1 MKFRNLNRYLLIKVV
16 ISLSSLI
23 FILIIFYLL
32 IISLEEP
39 TFGPRDSTLRLIS
52 IFLLI
57 PVVILFSTLL
67 IFTIKEYKTYFSK
80 RTYLFEGK
88 SYLTIDDVFENENR
102 LAIITEILN
111 KPGIHQNEILRKVN
125 IQKGQLQ
132 WHLDVL
138 LKYHIIKKKKYG
150 QYVLYFPITTSS
162 KDIDDYKHSFYKSKT
177 TLEIF
182 KIIEENAGITSS
194 EISKKLRLSRNTIK
208 YHVDKLIEENLID
221 LKRNGRKIEL
231 YPINGEAKDF

>member
-57 PVVILFSTLL
+57 PVIILFSTLL

-162 KDIDDYKHSFYKSKT
+162 KDLDEYKHSFYKSKT

-182 KIIEENAGITSS
+182 NIIEENAGITSS

-231 YPINGEAKDF
+231 YPINGEVKDF